1 MSWREVVVDNPSKIS
16 VSGNYLL
23 IRGNE
28 LAKIHLS
35 EISLLLISN
44 NCVNITVVAMLELV
58 KNKIKII
65 FCDEKHNPCGE
76 IVGYYGCH
84 NCAKKVL
91 QQISWDKEFS
101 KILHTKIIYQKISNQ
116 ANLLKK
122 LKFDDRANQ
131 LYDFAEDMQIED
143 LTNREGHSAKV
154 YFNTLFGMEFT
165 RDKHN
170 DINSALNYG
179 YSILLSVINREVVAN
194 GCITQLGINHCSEY
208 NQFNFSCDLIE
219 PFRIIVDEFV
229 FVNQN
234 KKFDK
239 NYKFELVDLLN
250 KEVRLDINTTLLNA
264 IKRSVKSI
272 ITCLNSK
279 DISLMLLY
287 EHK

>member
-1 MSWREVVVDNPSKIS
+1 M
-16 VSGNYLL
+16 
-23 IRGNE
+23 
-28 LAKIHLS
+28 
-35 EISLLLISN
+35 
-44 NCVNITVVAMLELV
+44 
-58 KNKIKII
+58 
-65 FCDEKHNPCGE
+65 
-76 IVGYYGCH
+76 
-84 NCAKKVL
+84 
-91 QQISWDKEFS
+91 
-101 KILHTKIIYQKISNQ
+101 
-116 ANLLKK
+116 
-122 LKFDDRANQ
+122 
-131 LYDFAEDMQIED
+131 
-143 LTNREGHSAKV
+143 
-154 YFNTLFGMEFT
+154 
-165 RDKHN
+165 
-170 DINSALNYG
+170 
-179 YSILLSVINREVVAN
+179 AN